1 MDCPVTT
8 GFDKS
13 LMICNYINSLA
24 RCKEDILGSVRSDN
38 LRQGLIAKQT
48 QQQLEVQVGNLGY
61 FSAKNLTS
69 YSPKLPTVNP
79 SAALCMFV
87 SLRLLL

>member
-24 RCKEDILGSVRSDN
+24 RCKEDTPRSLLSDDLG
-38 LRQGLIAKQT
+38 QGLIAKQT
-48 QQQLEVQVGNLGY
+48 QQQLEVQVGDLGY
-61 FSAKNLTS
+61 LSARNITS
-69 YSPKLPTVNP
+69 QCQKLPSINP
-79 SAALCMFV
+79 R
-87 SLRLLL
+87 SLFYMVITIRLLL